1 MYIAYLNKV
10 LLLDYNMLTVT
21 RLTCFDKQVKSL
33 NEDGQLYH
41 SMSYCLREVLNFVG
55 KIKFVCE
62 VGC

>member
-1 MYIAYLNKV
+1 
-10 LLLDYNMLTVT
+10 MLTVT
-21 RLTCFDKQVKSL
+21 RLTCFDKQIKTLYKQVKTLYQQVKTL